1 MAHCSSRVPY
11 KTPKIGQAQLMAHTC
26 VSSTMES
33 GVGEFG
39 ACLDYR
45 ANARTAR
52 GYIMRSS
59 VKQNKTKDTS
69 QNKQNNGTMVQQALT
84 VQDRRPAIDLQSPR
98 RWKKGT
104 NHIMEHASSPVTH
117 TLTHTQVTIHKLK
130 INNLSLRPAWST
142 E

>member
-1 MAHCSSRVPY
+1 
-11 KTPKIGQAQLMAHTC
+11 MAHTC

-117 TLTHTQVTIHKLK
+117 TLTHTQIEVAVCYVS
-130 INNLSLRPAWST
+130 SLWGLFVIAAHTSLPRLTSSDILCVSVFYLN
-142 E
+142 